1 MLKLSERVEEL
12 NEVADEVTL
21 EDVVPLIDIDCVVC
35 VVDVVTLSIVTLSAD
50 LVDSEGS
57 DVLRVVEPV
66 TDGDVDVK
74 NVVGVVLMET
84 DAIEMTEAELTSV
97 EVLERLL
104 NDAEDNVP
112 DDALEGVLP
121 VDVLLPTD

>member
-1 MLKLSERVEEL
+1 M
-12 NEVADEVTL
+12 
-21 EDVVPLIDIDCVVC
+21 
-35 VVDVVTLSIVTLSAD
+35 
-50 LVDSEGS
+50 
-57 DVLRVVEPV
+57 

-112 DDALEGVLP
+112 DDVLEGVLP

>member
-1 MLKLSERVEEL
+1 M
-12 NEVADEVTL
+12 
-21 EDVVPLIDIDCVVC
+21 
-35 VVDVVTLSIVTLSAD
+35 TLSIVTLSAD
-50 LVDSEGS
+50 VVDSEGS

-112 DDALEGVLP
+112 DDVPDDVLEGVLP

>member
-1 MLKLSERVEEL
+1 M
-12 NEVADEVTL
+12 
-21 EDVVPLIDIDCVVC
+21 
-35 VVDVVTLSIVTLSAD
+35 TLSIVTLSAD
-50 LVDSEGS
+50 VVDSEGS

-112 DDALEGVLP
+112 DDVLEGVLP